1 MAVSLRF
8 VAVAVLLVLLSVIQ
22 AGAAG
27 AGDAQSTGGPSVDS
41 LSFDTSGRS
50 CVIGLKTSSLVPR
63 FSLRTAGLA
72 PGETVLELPEA
83 TSRLLPRYPGGACP
97 FREVLVEAGPGGK
110 LGVKIRFIL
119 GSGVFAGV
127 DRVADGLNLTFE
139 RAAPGGTAGVP
150 RNVPDE
156 YKVGVGDK
164 LEIVVFGHEDMN
176 KIVEVRGDSTINYP
190 LLGNLPVA
198 GKTVAEIDDQITRLL
213 GKDFLVDPQVSV
225 DIREYQSQWVTIIG
239 EVKTPG
245 RFVLRRDMRLIDLL
259 AEAGGATKE
268 AGTEILVTRRLEADG
283 APQPLVVN
291 RDRLMSRNNQDANI
305 MLAHGDIV
313 TIGEKE
319 VFYIRGEVNKPGS
332 YYLENDMTILKAISV
347 AGGLTQFANR
357 KSVDLLREG
366 SGGMQKRLKVD
377 LKSIEDGKKGDIPLL
392 PNDVIIVSRRI
403 F

>member
-1 MAVSLRF
+1 MRR
-8 VAVAVLLVLLSVIQ
+8 VAVTVLFVLLSVFH
-22 AGAAG
+22 AGPGRAADVPS
-27 AGDAQSTGGPSVDS
+27 AGGPNIDS
-41 LSFDTSGRS
+41 LSFDPIGRG
-50 CVIGLKTSSLVPR
+50 CVIGLKTSSPVAR

-72 PGETVLELPEA
+72 PGEAVLELPEA
-83 TSRLLPRYPGGACP
+83 TSRLSTQYPPGPCP
-97 FREVLVEAGPGGK
+97 LREVLVEAGAGGK
-110 LGVKIRFIL
+110 QGVRLRFIL
-119 GSGVFAGV
+119 AKGVFAGV
-127 DRVADGLNLTFE
+127 DRVTDGLRLTFE
-139 RAAPGGTAGVP
+139 SVPSDGVAGIPGDAH
-150 RNVPDE
+150 DE

-176 KIVEVRGDSTINYP
+176 KVVEVRGDSSINYP

-198 GKTVAEIDDQITRLL
+198 GKTVAEIDDEITRLL

-225 DIREYQSQWVTIIG
+225 DIREYQSQWVTIFG

-268 AGTEILVTRRLEADG
+268 AGMEILITRRPEGDG
-283 APQPLVVN
+283 ATQPLVVN

-305 MLAHGDIV
+305 TLAHGDIV

-319 VFYIRGEVNKPGS
+319 VFYIRGEVTKPGS

-366 SGGMQKRLKVD
+366 SGGMQKRMKVD
-377 LKSIEDGKKGDIPLL
+377 LKAIEDGKKGDIPLL
-392 PNDVIIVSRRI
+392 HNDVIIVSRRI

>member
-1 MAVSLRF
+1 VAVSLRF
-8 VAVAVLLVLLSVIQ
+8 VAVTVLLVLLTMVQ
-22 AGAAG
+22 AGPARAADVPS
-27 AGDAQSTGGPSVDS
+27 AGGPNVDS
-41 LSFDTSGRS
+41 LSFDSNGRG
-50 CVIGLKTSSLVPR
+50 CVIGLKTSSPVPR

-83 TSRLLPRYPGGACP
+83 TSRLSPRYPGGPCP
-97 FREVLVEAGPGGK
+97 LREVLVEAAPGGK
-110 LGVKIRFIL
+110 QGVKLRFIL
-119 GSGVFAGV
+119 RSGVFAGV
-127 DRVADGLNLTFE
+127 DRVADGLSLTFE
-139 RAAPGGTAGVP
+139 SAPPGGAAGP
-150 RNVPDE
+150 SGDSHDE
-156 YKVGVGDK
+156 YRVGVGDK

-176 KIVEVRGDSTINYP
+176 KVVEVRGDSTINYP

-198 GKTVAEIDDQITRLL
+198 GKSVAEVDDEITRLL
-213 GKDFLVDPQVSV
+213 AKDFLVDPQVSV
-225 DIREYQSQWVTIIG
+225 EIREYQSQWVTIIG
-239 EVKTPG
+239 EVRTPG

-268 AGTEILVTRRLEADG
+268 AGMDILVTRRQEGDG
-283 APQPLVVN
+283 APQPLVIS

-305 MLAHGDIV
+305 VLAHGDIV
-313 TIGEKE
+313 TISEKE
-319 VFYIRGEVNKPGS
+319 AFYIRGEVTKPGS

-377 LKSIEDGKKGDIPLL
+377 LKAIEDGKKGDIPLL